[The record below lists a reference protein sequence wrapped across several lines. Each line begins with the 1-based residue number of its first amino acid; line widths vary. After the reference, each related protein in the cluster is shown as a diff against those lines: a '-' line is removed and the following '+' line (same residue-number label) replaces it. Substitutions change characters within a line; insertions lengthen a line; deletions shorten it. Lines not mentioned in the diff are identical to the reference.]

1 MWPPPTSARQ
11 PPEELLKQ
19 LELATQK
26 MKRIIVESARNL
38 KIGLER
44 KWIGGSRKR

>member
-19 LELATQK
+19 LELVTQK
-26 MKRIIVESARNL
+26 FERIVENARNL